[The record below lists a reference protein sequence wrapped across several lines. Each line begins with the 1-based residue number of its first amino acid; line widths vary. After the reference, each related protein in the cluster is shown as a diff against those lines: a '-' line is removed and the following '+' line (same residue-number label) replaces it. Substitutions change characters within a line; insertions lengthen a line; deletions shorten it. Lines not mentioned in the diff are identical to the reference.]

1 MVTFAYSMDYKLT
14 RTLLTLLLF
23 AWINGVSF
31 AQRGGNTSW
40 KKYQHEAAIGVGINS
55 VFANLGE
62 KDGLGVGYAM
72 QRSTFNGTY
81 RYYFMK
87 NFAARGSITHGYSR
101 KNDKSLNF
109 GDRQNARLDYI
120 STVTE
125 FAAMGEYHLI
135 DETTKGKRG
144 KVRRSRGGMSKG
156 LNMGLSAFTGI
167 GLSYLRPFGEL
178 QGRKMEFKPI
188 TTPLTVP
195 NDDRYK
201 RLHLHVPVGINARV
215 LINENWRAG
224 IEFGYRIGFRDY
236 VNNVSGVYSA
246 DDFENPDPFSPDTQY
261 FGITTF
267 AKEEAPIAD
276 LSSDSGRR
284 SYFFGFLTLAYR
296 LKS

>member
-1 MVTFAYSMDYKLT
+1 MDYRLT
-14 RTLLTLLLF
+14 RTLFALLF
-23 AWINGVSF
+23 IGWMGNTSI

-40 KKYQHEAAIGVGINS
+40 KKFQHEVAVGAGVNS

-62 KDGLGVGYAM
+62 RDGLGVAYIM

-87 NFAARGSITHGYSR
+87 HFAARGSISHGYSR
-101 KNDKSLNF
+101 KNDKSLKYS
-109 GDRQNARLDYI
+109 DRQNVRLDYI

-135 DETTKGKRG
+135 DETTKGRKG
-144 KVRRSRGGMSKG
+144 KVRRSRGGMTKG
-156 LNMGLSAFTGI
+156 VNMGLSAFAGV
-167 GLSYLRPFGEL
+167 GMSYMRPFGEL

-201 RLHLHVPVGINARV
+201 RIHLHIPVGINARL
-215 LINENWRAG
+215 LINEHWRAG
-224 IEFGYRIGFRDY
+224 IEVGYRLGFRDY
-236 VNNVSGVYSA
+236 VDNVSGVYA
-246 DDFENPDPFSPDTQY
+246 VGDFKNADPFSPDEKY
-261 FGITTF
+261 FGFITF

-284 SYFFGFLTLAYR
+284 SYIFGFLTLAYR
-296 LKS
+296 LKT

>member
-1 MVTFAYSMDYKLT
+1 MVTFAYAMDYRLT
-14 RTLLTLLLF
+14 RTLLALLF
-23 AWINGVSF
+23 IGWMGSSSL
-31 AQRGGNTSW
+31 AQRGGNTAW
-40 KKYQHEAAIGVGINS
+40 KKYQHEVAIGAGVNS

-62 KDGLGVGYAM
+62 RDGLGVAYVM

-87 NFAARGSITHGYSR
+87 HFAARGSISHGYSR
-101 KNDKSLNF
+101 KNDKSLKYS
-109 GDRQNARLDYI
+109 DRQNVRLDYI

-135 DETTKGKRG
+135 DETTKGRKG

-156 LNMGLSAFTGI
+156 VNMGLSAFAGV
-167 GLSYLRPFGEL
+167 GMSYMRPFGEL

-201 RLHLHVPVGINARV
+201 RIHLHIPVGINARL

-224 IEFGYRIGFRDY
+224 IEVGYRVGFRDY
-236 VNNVSGVYSA
+236 VDNVSGVYA
-246 DDFENPDPFSPDTQY
+246 VGDFKNADPFSPDDQY
-261 FGITTF
+261 FGIITF

-284 SYFFGFLTLAYR
+284 SYIFGFLTLAYR
-296 LKS
+296 LKT